1 MSPYWKD
8 ALEAAVKALRQTGE
22 LVTLDGVY
30 ARMPAQGP
38 QGESAPRRDVVL
50 VEMWRCEEPH
60 LFQGKLHDP
69 ERPRGS
75 PLKWVV
81 ANRRQRLSEAGPS
94 EPRKPSPSLLRPA
107 ELQAQRE
114 QAEAHQEEAEE
125 NRQEMARRSKA
136 SQEKAAR
143 SAKALVQALPR
154 PGPGPAHGPTVAQ
167 NPTTARVIAAQAAA
181 AAEAKAEAER
191 LEANQHLEQ
200 DRRGLFMALRE

>member
-1 MSPYWKD
+1 M
-8 ALEAAVKALRQTGE
+8 KALRQTGE

-114 QAEAHQEEAEE
+114 QAEAHQEEAEAKLKE
-125 NRQEMARRSKA
+125 LRAAGDDAWSDMKA
-136 SQEKAAR
+136 GYEKAWKNLGDAVD
-143 SAKALVQALPR
+143 SAMSRFK
-154 PGPGPAHGPTVAQ
+154 
-167 NPTTARVIAAQAAA
+167 
-181 AAEAKAEAER
+181 
-191 LEANQHLEQ
+191 
-200 DRRGLFMALRE
+200 